1 MHFPP
6 DSFGDPFIIEQLPL
20 PRPAIAYGVQRLDT
34 DTLLDPLSARLVPIR
49 QASADCCFPSFA
61 AAYQAASEWTR
72 QHIPQNGE
80 HQLAIVPLG
89 YDPFLERLI
98 LIYGVL
104 CSRP

>member
-1 MHFPP
+1 MQFPP
-6 DSFGDPFIIEQLPL
+6 DCFGDTFVIDQLPL

-34 DTLLDPLSARLVPIR
+34 DTVLDSLKGRLVPIR
-49 QASADCCFPSFA
+49 QAGADCCFSSFP
-61 AAYQAASEWTR
+61 AAYQAACEWTR
-72 QHIPQNGE
+72 QHIPENGE

-104 CSRP
+104 CSQP